1 MSADMDPKT
10 WPFPAAS
17 AGRMSA
23 PQGWPAEA
31 VAHAMNRAAIE
42 GCHVAIEG
50 CRVDAVRIRGRLRD
64 LFNAYDVDGSSYVHV
79 VVEPTP
85 RRPTR
90 VHGLLQ
96 MGRGEAGDNAARRL
110 VRQLRTMAE
119 LELRGSDL
127 RVYRAMVGLEAQPT
141 HFQLVNAW
149 LASAWTSSASTQ
161 PAALPGAA
169 LTTEPPASTTAREAA

>member
-1 MSADMDPKT
+1 MSDMEPKKCL
-10 WPFPAAS
+10 FRAAS
-17 AGRMSA
+17 TERWQ
-23 PQGWPAEA
+23 QGWPAEA
-31 VAHAMNRAAIE
+31 VAHALNRA
-42 GCHVAIEG
+42 AIEG

-64 LFNAYDVDGSSYVHV
+64 LFNAYDVDGSSFVHV
-79 VVEPTP
+79 VLEPTP

-96 MGRGEAGDNAARRL
+96 MGRGEAGDDAARRL
-110 VRQLRTMAE
+110 MRHLRTMAE

-149 LASAWTSSASTQ
+149 LASAWSSSASTQ
-161 PAALPGAA
+161 PAALPGAS
-169 LTTEPPASTTAREAA
+169 LTTEPPASTAAREAA

>member
-1 MSADMDPKT
+1 MSADMDPKP

-31 VAHAMNRAAIE
+31 VAHAMNRA
-42 GCHVAIEG
+42 AIEG

-149 LASAWTSSASTQ
+149 LASAWRSSASTQ
-161 PAALPGAA
+161 PAALPGAS
-169 LTTEPPASTTAREAA
+169 LTTEPPASTAAREAA